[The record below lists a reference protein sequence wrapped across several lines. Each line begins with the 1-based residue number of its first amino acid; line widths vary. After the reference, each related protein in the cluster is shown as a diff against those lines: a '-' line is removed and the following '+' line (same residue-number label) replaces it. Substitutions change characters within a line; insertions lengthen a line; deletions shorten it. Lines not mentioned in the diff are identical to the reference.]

1 MNSLS
6 CLTNALHCKKKVAMS
21 FMSLGKKNFGKQ
33 SFYSVRL
40 SFEIFTLFELGIFG

>member
-21 FMSLGKKNFGKQ
+21 FMSLGKKTLENKVFIQFGFPLKF
-33 SFYSVRL
+33 SLYL
-40 SFEIFTLFELGIFG
+40 D